1 MRFAV
6 DIEPLDEG
14 EAGKGW
20 TIKIAAPNK
29 ETAEKGLRVVHG
41 FLHSRGADFLRGI
54 QPLHSAMVAEVEGGV
69 ELTERVVVVHYL
81 SDVRPLIHERSE
93 LIGATSDGD

>member
-20 TIKIAAPNK
+20 TIKIAAPDR
-29 ETAEKGLRVVHG
+29 ETAEKGLCVVHG
-41 FLHSRGADFLRGI
+41 FLHGRGADFLRDI
-54 QPLHSAMVAEVEGGV
+54 QPLHSAMATEVEGVV
-69 ELTERVVVVHYL
+69 ELTERVVAVHYL
-81 SDVRPLIHERSE
+81 SDVRPLIHD
-93 LIGATSDGD
+93 A